1 MGTLTGK
8 TALVTGG
15 TRGIGRAISK
25 RLARDGALVA
35 VHYGSNRAAARE
47 TVADIEAAGNRAFAL
62 RAHLGSRGDAEQL
75 WSAFEERMQT
85 DYGESQLDIL
95 VNNAGITDERNGIAG
110 ATRQGVEEVLA
121 VNVTAPFFIVQQGL
135 ERLRDG
141 GRIINISSAVTRLA
155 RPNVLAY
162 SMSKGALDVFT
173 RTLALELGKRHITVN
188 AVAPGIVYTDINAA
202 WLHGNPQAEAE
213 SAALAALNAVG
224 QPEDVADV
232 VAFVASDDARWIT
245 GQCIDATG
253 GSHL

>member
-1 MGTLTGK
+1 MGALTGK
-8 TALVTGG
+8 AALVTGG

-47 TVADIEAAGNRAFAL
+47 TVADIEAAGNCAFAL

-85 DYGESQLDIL
+85 DYGESHLDIL
-95 VNNAGITDERNGIAG
+95 VNNAGVTDERNGIAG

-155 RPNVLAY
+155 RPSVLAY
-162 SMSKGALDVFT
+162 SMSKRALDVFT
-173 RTLALELGKRHITVN
+173 RTLALELGKRHIT
-188 AVAPGIVYTDINAA
+188 AVEQILRFVRRRRTSSLGCWVQGSSN
-202 WLHGNPQAEAE
+202 GGPQ
-213 SAALAALNAVG
+213 
-224 QPEDVADV
+224 
-232 VAFVASDDARWIT
+232 
-245 GQCIDATG
+245 
-253 GSHL
+253 